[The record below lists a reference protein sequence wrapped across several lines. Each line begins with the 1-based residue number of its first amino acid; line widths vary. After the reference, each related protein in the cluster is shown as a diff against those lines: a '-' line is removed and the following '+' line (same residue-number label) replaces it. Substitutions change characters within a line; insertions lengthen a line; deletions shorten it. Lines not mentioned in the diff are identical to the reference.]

1 MLKDVKFYIALF
13 FRRLHYFLVI
23 IVVCT
28 AAGLTLAF
36 TLPPVYRAEATLVV
50 EPAQIPGDLAASTV
64 QATVAE
70 ILDLIKRRILTR
82 QNLLDISRRFEV
94 HAAAERMTA
103 DAIVADMR
111 QRISMQFPNN
121 TFTNRAL
128 FVTVSFDAP
137 TGEISARVGNELVTQ
152 ILRQNIEM
160 RTSATGQTLEF
171 FVQEVAR
178 LDEEMGQQNSRIL
191 TFKESNKDT
200 LPDSLDYRRNRQ
212 ASLQERVLQLERE
225 LSGLRDRRDR
235 LVEIY
240 ERTGRLDIMG
250 ENLTPEQ
257 RQLQQLKDELASA
270 GVIYSDENPRVKS
283 LKAQI
288 AALEAA
294 NIKLGL
300 GTAIAPNV
308 TIFDLQMSDID
319 GQITF
324 IEKEKELIQK
334 QIDALTK
341 SIEATPMNA
350 ITLGTLERDYENLQL
365 QYTQA
370 RASLAEARTGD
381 QIEAQSRG
389 QRITVTEQAIVP
401 AFPAE
406 PNRKLIAAAGIAG
419 GFGLSIALFLLLE
432 ILNSTIRRPA
442 ELTSRLGV
450 TAFGTIPYI
459 QTDKQVFRRRTG
471 IVMAVVVPL
480 IVLAGGLYILHVN
493 YMPIDMLIQK
503 VADKVSFNSHIPD
516 LQGQAY
522 G

>member
-1 MLKDVKFYIALF
+1 MMKDAKFYVALF
-13 FRRLHYFLVI
+13 LRRLHYFLVI

-64 QATVAE
+64 QASVAE

-82 QNLLDISRRFEV
+82 QNLLDISRRFDV
-94 HAAAERMTA
+94 HAADERMTA
-103 DAIVADMR
+103 DAIVTDMR
-111 QRISMQFPNN
+111 QRVSMQFPFNN
-121 TFTNRAL
+121 FNNRAL

-137 TGEISARVGNELVTQ
+137 TGETSAQVVNELVTQ

-160 RTSATGQTLEF
+160 RTSATGQTLDF

-178 LDEEMGQQNSRIL
+178 LDDEMSQQNARIL

-212 ASLQERVLQLERE
+212 ASLQERLLQLERE

-235 LVEIY
+235 FIEIY

-270 GVIYSDENPRVKS
+270 MVIYSEENPRVKS
-283 LKAQI
+283 LQAQI

-308 TIFDLQMSDID
+308 TMFELQMSDIN

-324 IEKEKELIQK
+324 IDGEKELIQE
-334 QIDALTK
+334 QINELTR
-341 SIEATPMNA
+341 SIEATPTNA

-389 QRITVTEQAIVP
+389 QRITVTEQAITP

-406 PNRKLIAAAGIAG
+406 PNRKLIAAAGVASG
-419 GFGLSIALFLLLE
+419 VGLSVALFLLLE

-459 QTDKQVFRRRTG
+459 HTDRQAFWRRTG
-471 IVMAVVVPL
+471 MIVAVVLPV
-480 IVLAGGLYILHVN
+480 IILAGGLYILHVN

-503 VADKVSFNSHIPD
+503 VADKVSFNSLIPD
-516 LQGQAY
+516 LQDRAY